1 MSKRSQ
7 LEVIFPK
14 RITPWHRRRYSIWS
28 SASYSK
34 PLPYP
39 PGWQWADSAKFHRL
53 LKVQKRA
60 EREYTMI
67 LREVSEAQELA
78 PELFR
83 TRDVRTLS
91 DAIELIGSL
100 EGQEIIDDA
109 RMRRDCSDSK
119 VYCFQCGLT
128 LAYRFQYYLT
138 IPRRPSL
145 YPDVCECG
153 TQEFGRDD
161 KEAFA
166 PSIAW
171 AFHVLDEMQTGRF
184 GDDIG
189 PDDSSDGAYAW
200 VSRY

>member
-1 MSKRSQ
+1 MKRTRS
-7 LEVIFPK
+7 LEKIFPK
-14 RITPWHRRRYSIWS
+14 RITAYHRRRCSIWT
-28 SASYSK
+28 SAPYPR

-39 PGWQWADSAKFHRL
+39 PGWQWADYAKFRRL

-60 EREYTMI
+60 KQEYTDI
-67 LREVSEAQELA
+67 LQEVSEAIELA

-91 DAIELIGSL
+91 GAVELIGSL
-100 EGQEIIDDA
+100 EGQEVIDDA
-109 RMRRDCSDSK
+109 RIRRDCSDSK

-128 LAYRFQYYLT
+128 LAYRFQHYFT

-145 YPDVCECG
+145 YLDVCECG
-153 TQEFGRDD
+153 VQEFGRDD

-171 AFHVLDEMQTGRF
+171 AFHLMDEMQAGRF
-184 GDDIG
+184 GDDIQA
-189 PDDSSDGAYAW
+189 DDSSDGGYAW